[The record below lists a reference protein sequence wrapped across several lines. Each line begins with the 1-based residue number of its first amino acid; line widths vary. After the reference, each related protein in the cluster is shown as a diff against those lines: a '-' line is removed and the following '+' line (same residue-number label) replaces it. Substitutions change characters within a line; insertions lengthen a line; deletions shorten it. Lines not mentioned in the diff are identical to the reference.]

1 MYLAIYV
8 LDWYPVVSDVV
19 SSYQSVRYT
28 YIHTCMHACIHYLT
42 LHLHI
47 CIFIITFT
55 LTFTLH
61 YIVYIYIH
69 IEYIYTLIFILTEYI
84 YIYICMFVFVVL
96 DIFVCHANHS
106 SGWSAFPTFL
116 WPEVAANCHPSVVVL
131 VTVNIPT
138 FDVWYRHSKNIPG
151 WSNPIKFFPLHFND
165 TSFPRNSRMLGVE
178 VYFIWR
184 FPEMGVPIIKFL
196 WDLPL

>member
-1 MYLAIYV
+1 
-8 LDWYPVVSDVV
+8 
-19 SSYQSVRYT
+19 
-28 YIHTCMHACIHYLT
+28 MHACMHTLPYFTFTYLHIYNYIYINIYIT
-42 LHLHI
+42 LH
-47 CIFIITFT
+47 C
-55 LTFTLH
+55 
-61 YIVYIYIH
+61 IYIH